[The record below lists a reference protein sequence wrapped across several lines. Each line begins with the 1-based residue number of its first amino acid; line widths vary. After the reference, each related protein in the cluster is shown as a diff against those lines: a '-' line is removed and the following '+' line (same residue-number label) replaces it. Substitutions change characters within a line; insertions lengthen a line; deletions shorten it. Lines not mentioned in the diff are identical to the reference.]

1 MLRPVAVVFIEL
13 PLPIIYTDSIHICII
28 TVVERS
34 DKAIIGPW
42 PSVCRQAL
50 PDQKNLLSEALDIVT
65 VFYHC
70 NTSNVTQ
77 QGGWVI
83 LVCSFVACSLLAY
96 LNYSSL
102 RSTPDKFAPSNF

>member
-13 PLPIIYTDSIHICII
+13 PLPIIYTDSIHVCII

-50 PDQKNLLSEALDIVT
+50 PDQKNLLGEALDIVT

-77 QGGWVI
+77 QVGWVI
-83 LVCSFVACSLLAY
+83 LVCLNLLIFEVYPGQVRSIEFRFEEVCSI
-96 LNYSSL
+96 
-102 RSTPDKFAPSNF
+102 